1 MNKKLIMN
9 GRRALVCGSSK
20 GIGAETAIELSKLG
34 VSIVLLARN
43 ENSLSDI
50 LTKLDDS
57 QNQEHSY
64 LIADF
69 DNPKELKHKI
79 TDFINNN
86 PPIHILINNSGGPKP
101 GPIIDANIEDFIN
114 AFNRHLICNHIL
126 VQALVPNMKEA
137 EFGRIINITSTSV
150 KEPIKGLGIS
160 NTIRGA
166 VANWAKT
173 LSFEL
178 GEYGITVNNILP
190 GYTDTQR
197 LREIF
202 LDKSKK
208 SNFDIES
215 IISDAHSQIPLGR
228 FANPKEIAKAICFLA
243 SEDAA
248 YINGINLPVDGG
260 RLSTL

>member
-1 MNKKLIMN
+1 MKNKNAM
-9 GRRALVCGSSK
+9 VCGSSK
-20 GIGAETAIELSKLG
+20 GIGASTAIELSKLG
-34 VSIVLLARN
+34 ASITLVARN
-43 ENSLSDI
+43 EESLTEV
-50 LTKLDDS
+50 LEQLDS
-57 QNQEHSY
+57 SMGQKHSY
-64 LIADF
+64 LLADF
-69 DNPKELKHKI
+69 DNSDKLKNRI
-79 TDFINNN
+79 NTFIQSN

-101 GPIIDANIEDFIN
+101 GPIVNANTDDFIN

-126 VQALVPNMKEA
+126 VQALVPDMKKA
-137 EFGRIINITSTSV
+137 GFGRIINITSTSV

-178 GEYGITVNNILP
+178 GEFGITVNNILP

-197 LREIF
+197 LQEIF
-202 LDKSKK
+202 LNKSKK
-208 SNFDIES
+208 SNYDIES
-215 IISDAHSQIPLGR
+215 VISDAYSQIPLGR
-228 FANPKEIAKAICFLA
+228 FADPKETAKAICFLA
-243 SEDAA
+243 SEDAS

>member
-1 MNKKLIMN
+1 MNNKH
-9 GRRALVCGSSK
+9 ALVCGSSK
-20 GIGAETAIELSKLG
+20 GIGASTAIELSKLG
-34 VSIVLLARN
+34 ATITLLARD
-43 ENSLSDI
+43 EDSLVNV
-50 LTKLDDS
+50 LDCLDTS
-57 QNQEHSY
+57 KNQNHNFI
-64 LIADF
+64 IADF
-69 DNPKELKHKI
+69 DDPFKLKDTIDQHI
-79 TDFINNN
+79 ANN
-86 PPIHILINNSGGPKP
+86 PTVHILINNSGGPKP
-101 GPIIDANIEDFIN
+101 GPIVDANVEDFIS

-126 VQALVPNMKEA
+126 VQAVVPKMKEA
-137 EFGRIINITSTSV
+137 RFGRIINITSTSV

-178 GEYGITVNNILP
+178 GEFGITVNNILP

-197 LREIF
+197 LKEIF
-202 LDKSKK
+202 LNKSKK
-208 SNFDIES
+208 SNYDIES

-228 FANPKEIAKAICFLA
+228 FADPKETAKAICFLA
-243 SEDAA
+243 SEDAS

>member
-1 MNKKLIMN
+1 MNEKH
-9 GRRALVCGSSK
+9 ALVCGSSK
-20 GIGAETAIELSKLG
+20 GIGASTAIELAKLG
-34 VSIVLLARN
+34 VTITLLARDK
-43 ENSLSDI
+43 ESLSNV
-50 LTKLDDS
+50 LERLDTS
-57 QNQEHSY
+57 RQQKHNFI
-64 LIADF
+64 IADF
-69 DNPKELKHKI
+69 DDPHKLKDTIDQHV
-79 TDFINNN
+79 TNN
-86 PPIHILINNSGGPKP
+86 PTIHILINNSGGPKP
-101 GPIIDANIEDFIN
+101 GPIVDADVEDFIS

-126 VQALVPNMKEA
+126 VQAVVPKMKEA
-137 EFGRIINITSTSV
+137 RFGRIINITSTSV

-178 GEYGITVNNILP
+178 GEFGITVNNILP

-197 LREIF
+197 LKEIF
-202 LDKSKK
+202 LNKSKK
-208 SNFDIES
+208 SNYDIES

-228 FANPKEIAKAICFLA
+228 FADPKETAKAICFLA
-243 SEDAA
+243 SEDAS

>member
-1 MNKKLIMN
+1 MNN
-9 GRRALVCGSSK
+9 RHALVCGSSK
-20 GIGAETAIELSKLG
+20 GIGASTAIELSKLG
-34 VSIVLLARN
+34 VSITLLARD
-43 ENSLSDI
+43 EDSLSSV
-50 LTKLDDS
+50 LGNLSTSNK
-57 QNQEHSY
+57 QNHNII
-64 LIADF
+64 IADF
-69 DNPKELKHKI
+69 DDPIKLK
-79 TDFINNN
+79 DRINTHVSSS

-101 GPIIDANIEDFIN
+101 GPIINANVEDFIS

-137 EFGRIINITSTSV
+137 NFGRIINITSTSV
-150 KEPIKGLGIS
+150 KQPIKGLGIS

-178 GEYGITVNNILP
+178 GEFGITVNNILP

-197 LREIF
+197 LQEIF
-202 LDKSKK
+202 LNKSKK

-215 IISDAHSQIPLGR
+215 IVSDAHSQIPLGR
-228 FANPKEIAKAICFLA
+228 FADPKETAKAICFLA
-243 SEDAA
+243 SEDAS

>member
-1 MNKKLIMN
+1 MNNKH
-9 GRRALVCGSSK
+9 ALVCGSSK
-20 GIGAETAIELSKLG
+20 GIGASTAIELSKLG
-34 VSIVLLARN
+34 ATITLLARDKD
-43 ENSLSDI
+43 SLANI
-50 LTKLDDS
+50 LDSLDTS
-57 QNQEHSY
+57 KKQNHNFI
-64 LIADF
+64 IADF
-69 DNPKELKHKI
+69 DDPFKLKDTIDQHI
-79 TDFINNN
+79 ANN
-86 PPIHILINNSGGPKP
+86 PTIHILINNSGGPKP
-101 GPIIDANIEDFIN
+101 GPIVDADVEDFIS

-126 VQALVPNMKEA
+126 VQAVVPKMKEA
-137 EFGRIINITSTSV
+137 RFGRIINITSTSV

-178 GEYGITVNNILP
+178 GEFGITVNNILP

-197 LREIF
+197 LKEIF
-202 LDKSKK
+202 LNKSKK
-208 SNFDIES
+208 SNYDIES

-228 FANPKEIAKAICFLA
+228 FADPKETAKAICFLA
-243 SEDAA
+243 SEDAS